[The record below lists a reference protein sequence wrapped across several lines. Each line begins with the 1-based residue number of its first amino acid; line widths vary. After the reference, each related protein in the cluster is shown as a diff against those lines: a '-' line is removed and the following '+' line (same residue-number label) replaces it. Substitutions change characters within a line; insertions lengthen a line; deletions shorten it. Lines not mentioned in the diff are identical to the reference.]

1 MADRLK
7 VTELDFDDIKTNLK
21 NFLKQQSEFQ
31 DYDFEGSG
39 LSVLLDVL
47 AYNTHYNAYYI
58 NMIANESFLDT
69 ALLRNSVVSHAKKL
83 GYTPRSVSSAMAIID
98 LIVNSGNS
106 APGFLTLPKGYIFL
120 SDEVNNRS
128 YSFVTLEDRSV
139 AKSGNNFIFTS
150 VPIYEGT
157 LASYSYVHVQAT
169 NPTQTFILPDPNIDT
184 ETLTVS
190 VQPSTTNNDIT
201 IFNTATDLLTQTSD
215 AEIYFL
221 QEATDG
227 KYQVYFGDDVFGKK
241 LADGSLVTF
250 QYLIS
255 SADAP
260 NSANNFV
267 ATSAV
272 SGYSNMVVNSRVK
285 ASGGAQ
291 RESIEDIKFAA
302 PLQILSQNRAVT
314 KNDYIRLIQQKYPS
328 FEAVNV
334 WGGEENDPPVYGRVF
349 VAAKPRLGFEV
360 TDTVKNFVET
370 EILKPISIL
379 TVTPEMVDVDYNFL
393 KVEVDLVY
401 DRNKT
406 TMTESDMKNSLRNL
420 ILSFCNNN
428 LNKFDTFFN
437 YSGLESTIQNYNKSI
452 ISNEVELLVG
462 KKFRPDLTKSN
473 TYILDF
479 GLPLNKGA
487 LTDNFYS
494 TPDFT
499 VVDEEGVSRQCF
511 LEEVPSSFSGLESVI
526 ISNGGFNYT
535 TTPTIEIV
543 GDGEGATAT
552 ATIINGKLAR
562 VTVNSPGVG
571 YTTATIRIVGGGGN
585 SASAI
590 AVLEGRYGQIRI
602 SYYKI
607 DEVTSEYTKIVLNKN
622 RNSGVSGT
630 IDYVLG
636 KITIND
642 FGPTAINNDFG
653 DITVYMRPSS
663 NIIESKLNKMLVL
676 DSDDATS
683 IVVNTLAVKR

>member
-83 GYTPRSVSSAMAIID
+83 GYTPRSVSAAKAVID
-98 LIVNSGNS
+98 LTVDSGNS
-106 APGFLTLPKGYIFL
+106 TPGFLTLPKGYIFL
-120 SDEVNNRS
+120 SDEVDGRS
-128 YSFVTLEDRSV
+128 YSFVTLENYSST
-139 AKSGNNFIFTS
+139 KTGNNFVYTS
-150 VPIYEGT
+150 IPIYEGT
-157 LASYSYVHVQAT
+157 LTSYSYVHSQAT
-169 NPTQTFILPDPNIDT
+169 NPTQMFVLPDSNIDT
-184 ETLTVS
+184 KTLTVTS
-190 VQPSTTNNDIT
+190 QPSTVNTDIT
-201 IFNTATDLLTQTSD
+201 IFTTATDLLSQTSD

-221 QEATDG
+221 QEGPDG
-227 KYQVYFGDDVFGKK
+227 KYQVYFGDNVFGKK
-241 LADGSLVTF
+241 LTDGSVVNF

-260 NSANNFV
+260 NSANSFV
-267 ATSAV
+267 ATSSI
-272 SGYSNMVVNSRVK
+272 SGYSSIVVSSKVR
-285 ASGGAQ
+285 ASGGTQ

-302 PLQILSQNRAVT
+302 PLQSLSQNRAVT
-314 KNDYIRLIQQKYPS
+314 KNDYIKLIQQKYPA
-328 FEAVNV
+328 FESVNV

-360 TDTVKNFVET
+360 TDTVKDYVEN

-379 TVTPEMVDVDYNFL
+379 TVTPEMVDVDYNYL
-393 KVEVDLVY
+393 KVESELVF

-406 TMTESDMKNSLRNL
+406 TLTENDLKNSLRTL
-420 ILSFCNNN
+420 ILNFCNNN
-428 LNKFDTFFN
+428 LNKFNTFFN
-437 YSGLESTIQNYNKSI
+437 YSGLETSIQNFNKSI
-452 ISNEVELLVG
+452 ISNEIEFLIG

-473 TYILDF
+473 TYTLDF
-479 GLPLNKGA
+479 GLPLNKGS
-487 LTDNFYS
+487 LTNNFYS

-499 VVDEEGVSRQCF
+499 LVDEDGVSRQCF

-526 ISNGGFNYT
+526 ISNGGFNYI
-535 TTPTIEIV
+535 TTPTVEII

-552 ATIINGKLAR
+552 ATIVNGKLSKI
-562 VTVNSPGVG
+562 TVNSPGVG

-585 SASAI
+585 SAAAI

-602 SYYKI
+602 SYYKV

-622 RNSGVSGT
+622 RNSGLAGT

-642 FGPTAINNDFG
+642 FGPTAVNNDFG
-653 DITVYMRPSS
+653 DITVYMRPAS

-676 DSDDATS
+676 DSDDPTS
-683 IVVNTLAVKR
+683 IVVNTIAVKR

>member
-47 AYNTHYNAYYI
+47 AYNTHYNAYYT

-83 GYTPRSVSSAMAIID
+83 GYTPRSVSAAKAVID
-98 LIVNSGNS
+98 LTVDSGNS
-106 APGFLTLPKGYIFL
+106 TPGFLTLPKGYIFL
-120 SDEVNNRS
+120 SDEVDGRS
-128 YSFVTLEDRSV
+128 YSFVTLENHSV
-139 AKSGNNFIFTS
+139 SKSGNNFVFPSI
-150 VPIYEGT
+150 PIYEGT
-157 LASYSYVHVQAT
+157 LTSYSYVQNQLT
-169 NPTQTFILPDPNIDT
+169 NPTQTFVLPDSNIDT
-184 ETLTVS
+184 KTLTVT
-190 VQPSTTNNDIT
+190 VQPSTVNTDIT
-201 IFNTATDLLTQTSD
+201 IFNTATDLLSQTSD

-221 QEATDG
+221 QEGPDG
-227 KYQVYFGDDVFGKK
+227 KYQVYFGDNVFGKK
-241 LADGSLVTF
+241 LNDGSVITL

-272 SGYSNMVVNSRVK
+272 SGFSNMVVTSKVR

-302 PLQILSQNRAVT
+302 PLQSLSQNRAVT
-314 KNDYIRLIQQKYPS
+314 KNDYIKLIQQKYPA
-328 FEAVNV
+328 FESVNV
-334 WGGEENDPPVYGRVF
+334 WGGEENDPPVFGRVF

-360 TDTVKNFVET
+360 TDTVKDFVEN

-393 KVEVDLVY
+393 KVESELIF

-406 TMTESDMKNSLRNL
+406 TLTENDLKNSLRNL
-420 ILSFCNNN
+420 ILDFCNNN
-428 LNKFDTFFN
+428 LNKFNTFFN
-437 YSGLESTIQNYNKSI
+437 YSGLETAIQNFNKSI
-452 ISNEVELLVG
+452 ISNEVEFLVG
-462 KKFRPDLTKSN
+462 KKFRPDLTKPN

-487 LTDNFYS
+487 LTENFYS

-499 VVDEEGVSRQCF
+499 MVDEEGVSRQCF

-535 TTPTIEIV
+535 TTPTIEII

-585 SASAI
+585 SASALSLI
-590 AVLEGRYGQIRI
+590 HI
-602 SYYKI
+602 
-607 DEVTSEYTKIVLNKN
+607 
-622 RNSGVSGT
+622 
-630 IDYVLG
+630 
-636 KITIND
+636 
-642 FGPTAINNDFG
+642 
-653 DITVYMRPSS
+653 
-663 NIIESKLNKMLVL
+663 
-676 DSDDATS
+676 
-683 IVVNTLAVKR
+683 

>member
-420 ILSFCNNN
+420 ILGFCNNN

-622 RNSGVSGT
+622 RNSGVAGT

>member
-47 AYNTHYNAYYI
+47 AYNTHYNAYYT

-83 GYTPRSVSSAMAIID
+83 GYTPRSVSAAMAVID
-98 LIVNSGNS
+98 LTVDSGS
-106 APGFLTLPKGYIFL
+106 STPGFLTLPKGYIFL
-120 SDEVNNRS
+120 SDEVDGRS
-128 YSFVTLEDRSV
+128 YSFVTLENYSV
-139 AKSGNNFIFTS
+139 NKSGNNFVFTS

-157 LASYSYVHVQAT
+157 LTSYSYVHNQST
-169 NPTQTFILPDPNIDT
+169 NPTQTFVLPDSNIDT
-184 ETLTVS
+184 RTLTVS
-190 VQPSTTNNDIT
+190 AQPSTTNTDIT
-201 IFNTATDLLTQTSD
+201 IFNTATDLLSQTSD

-221 QEATDG
+221 QEGADG
-227 KYQVYFGDDVFGKK
+227 KYQVYFGDNVFGKK
-241 LADGSLVTF
+241 LVDGSVVTF

-272 SGYSNMVVNSRVK
+272 SGFSNMVVTSKVK

-302 PLQILSQNRAVT
+302 PLQSLSQNRAVT
-314 KNDYIRLIQQKYPS
+314 KNDYIKLIQQKYPA
-328 FEAVNV
+328 FESVNV

-360 TDTVKNFVET
+360 TDTVKDFVEN

-393 KVEVDLVY
+393 KVQSELIF

-406 TMTESDMKNSLRNL
+406 TLTENDLKNSLRNV
-420 ILSFCNNN
+420 ILDFCNNN
-428 LNKFDTFFN
+428 LNKFNTFFN
-437 YSGLESTIQNYNKSI
+437 YSGLETTIQNFNKSI
-452 ISNEVELLVG
+452 ISNEVEFLIG
-462 KKFRPDLTKSN
+462 KKFRPDLTKPN
-473 TYILDF
+473 TYVLDF
-479 GLPLNKGA
+479 GLPLNKGS

-499 VVDEEGVSRQCF
+499 MVDEEGVSRQCF

-535 TTPTIEIV
+535 TTPTIEII

-607 DEVTSEYTKIVLNKN
+607 DEVTSEYTKIVLNRN
-622 RNSGVSGT
+622 RNSGVAGR

-636 KITIND
+636 RITIDN
-642 FGPTAINNDFG
+642 FGPTAVNNDFG
-653 DITVYMRPSS
+653 DITVYMRPES

-676 DSDDATS
+676 DSDDPTS
-683 IVVNTLAVKR
+683 IVVNTTAVKR

>member
-47 AYNTHYNAYYI
+47 AYNTHYNAYYT

-83 GYTPRSVSSAMAIID
+83 GYTPRSVSAAMAVID
-98 LIVNSGNS
+98 LTVNSGNS
-106 APGFLTLPKGYIFL
+106 TPGFLTLPKGYIFL
-120 SDEVNNRS
+120 SDEVDGRS
-128 YSFVTLEDRSV
+128 YSFVTLENHSV
-139 AKSGNNFIFTS
+139 SKSGNNFVFPSI
-150 VPIYEGT
+150 PIYEGT
-157 LASYSYVHVQAT
+157 LTSYSYVHSQAT
-169 NPTQTFILPDPNIDT
+169 NPTQTFVLPDSNIDT
-184 ETLTVS
+184 KTLTVTA
-190 VQPSTTNNDIT
+190 QPSTVNTDIT
-201 IFNTATDLLTQTSD
+201 IFNTATDLLSQTSD

-221 QEATDG
+221 QEGPDG
-227 KYQVYFGDDVFGKK
+227 KYQVYFGDNVFGKK
-241 LADGSLVTF
+241 LTDGSVVNL

-272 SGYSNMVVNSRVK
+272 SGYSNMVVTSKVR

-302 PLQILSQNRAVT
+302 PLQSLSQNRAVT
-314 KNDYIRLIQQKYPS
+314 KNDYIKLIQQKYPA
-328 FEAVNV
+328 FESVNV
-334 WGGEENDPPVYGRVF
+334 WGGEENDPPVFGRVF

-360 TDTVKNFVET
+360 TDTVKDFVEN

-393 KVEVDLVY
+393 KVESELIF

-406 TMTESDMKNSLRNL
+406 TLTENDLKNSLRNL
-420 ILSFCNNN
+420 ILDFCNNN
-428 LNKFDTFFN
+428 LNKFNTFFN
-437 YSGLESTIQNYNKSI
+437 YSGLETAIQNFNKSI
-452 ISNEVELLVG
+452 ISNEVEFLVG
-462 KKFRPDLTKSN
+462 KKFRPDLTKPN

-487 LTDNFYS
+487 LTENFYS

-499 VVDEEGVSRQCF
+499 MVDEEGVSRQCF

-535 TTPTIEIV
+535 TTPTIEII

-585 SASAI
+585 SASAV

-607 DEVTSEYTKIVLNKN
+607 DEVTSEYTKIVLNRN
-622 RNSGVSGT
+622 RNSGAAGR

-636 KITIND
+636 RITIDD
-642 FGPTAINNDFG
+642 FGPTAVNNDFG
-653 DITVYMRPSS
+653 DITVYMRPAS

-676 DSDDATS
+676 DSDDPTS
-683 IVVNTLAVKR
+683 IVVNTTAVKR

>member
-47 AYNTHYNAYYI
+47 AYNTHYNAYYT
-58 NMIANESFLDT
+58 NMIAHESFLDT

-83 GYTPRSVSSAMAIID
+83 GYTPRSVSAAMAVID
-98 LIVNSGNS
+98 LTVDSGNS
-106 APGFLTLPKGYIFL
+106 TPGFLTLPKGYIFL
-120 SDEVNNRS
+120 SDEVDGRS
-128 YSFVTLEDRSV
+128 YSFVTLENHSV
-139 AKSGNNFIFTS
+139 SKSGNNFVFPSI
-150 VPIYEGT
+150 PIYEGT
-157 LASYSYVHVQAT
+157 LTSYSYVHSQAT
-169 NPTQTFILPDPNIDT
+169 NPTQTFVLPDSNIDT
-184 ETLTVS
+184 KTLTVTA
-190 VQPSTTNNDIT
+190 QPSTVNTDIT
-201 IFNTATDLLTQTSD
+201 IFNTATDLLSQTSD

-221 QEATDG
+221 QEGPDG
-227 KYQVYFGDDVFGKK
+227 KYQVYFGDNVFGKK
-241 LADGSLVTF
+241 LTDGSVVNL

-272 SGYSNMVVNSRVK
+272 SGYSNMVVTSKVR

-302 PLQILSQNRAVT
+302 PLQSLSQNRAVT
-314 KNDYIRLIQQKYPS
+314 KNDYIKLIQQKYPA
-328 FEAVNV
+328 FESVNV
-334 WGGEENDPPVYGRVF
+334 WGGEENDPPVFGRVF

-360 TDTVKNFVET
+360 TDTVKDFVEN

-393 KVEVDLVY
+393 KVESELIF

-406 TMTESDMKNSLRNL
+406 TLTENDLKNSLRNL
-420 ILSFCNNN
+420 ILDFCNNN
-428 LNKFDTFFN
+428 LNKFNTFFN
-437 YSGLESTIQNYNKSI
+437 YSGLETAIQNFNKSI
-452 ISNEVELLVG
+452 ISNEVEFLVG
-462 KKFRPDLTKSN
+462 KKFRPDLTKPN

-487 LTDNFYS
+487 LTENFYS

-499 VVDEEGVSRQCF
+499 MVDEEGVSRQCF

-535 TTPTIEIV
+535 TTPTIEII

-585 SASAI
+585 SASAV

-607 DEVTSEYTKIVLNKN
+607 DEVTSEYTKIVLNRN
-622 RNSGVSGT
+622 RNSGAAGR

-636 KITIND
+636 RITIDD
-642 FGPTAINNDFG
+642 FGPTAVNNDFG
-653 DITVYMRPSS
+653 DITVYMRPAS

-676 DSDDATS
+676 DSDDPTS
-683 IVVNTLAVKR
+683 IVVNTTAVKR

>member
-272 SGYSNMVVNSRVK
+272 SGYSNMVVNSKVK
-285 ASGGAQ
+285 SSGGAQ

-334 WGGEENDPPVYGRVF
+334 WGGEENDPPVFGRVF

-622 RNSGVSGT
+622 RNSGVAGT